1 MDTYRVLQARTYA
14 LTIENNSNR
23 FHIFSA
29 KNYSVFVL
37 DDYSTHLVPQV
48 NAALLKGG
56 YIFVE
61 IGGGITGNVQVNNL
75 DLHSKL
81 KIVSRSKNLW

>member
-1 MDTYRVLQARTYA
+1 M
-14 LTIENNSNR
+14 
-23 FHIFSA
+23 
-29 KNYSVFVL
+29 L

-56 YIFVE
+56 YIFAE

-81 KIVSRSKNLW
+81 KIVSRSKNLWQNICVKILVKFLNRHETK

>member
-1 MDTYRVLQARTYA
+1 M
-14 LTIENNSNR
+14 
-23 FHIFSA
+23 
-29 KNYSVFVL
+29 L

-61 IGGGITGNVQVNNL
+61 IGGGITGDIQVKDL

-81 KIVSRSKNLW
+81 KIVSRSKNLSQNNCVKILVKFLNRHETK